1 MMKISCSH
9 FFKQIAAFSAV
20 LSMLLLVGCG
30 GNATDQKPVAEVKGV
45 VSYEGKPLERG
56 QIIFFPE
63 FGAKIGQGQIQ
74 PDGSYELT
82 TYESGDGALLGKHQV
97 AIISERDMEGVL
109 PEDAEADQE
118 PSLIPTKYNLQK
130 TSGLTAEVK
139 EGGNEIN
146 FDLE

>member
-1 MMKISCSH
+1 MKSSGIYCFKVITSCY
-9 FFKQIAAFSAV
+9 F
-20 LSMLLLVGCG
+20 LCSMLVFAGCG
-30 GNATDQKPVAEVKGV
+30 GSNPDQKPTANVKGTI
-45 VSYEGKPLERG
+45 SYQGKPLERG
-56 QIIFFPE
+56 EIIFFPE
-63 FGAKIGQGQIQ
+63 FGAKIGHGQIQ

-82 TYESGDGALLGKHQV
+82 TYEEGDGALLGKHEV

-109 PEDAEADQE
+109 PEDPEADLE